1 MELGAVSHRASV
13 LAVTLDGAL
22 EAFTLG
28 NSSSIDLVAFC
39 EDVSLDLIA
48 KLVFGSIL
56 EEELTDMLLHGNTGL
71 VEVALHRLAY
81 AVAVSD
87 FLLAVLVN
95 CGDALFSIA
104 VADLNCLIAVI
115 LDCLDL
121 CDYAGASLKDCYR
134 NQSTVFLEDL
144 GHTDL
149 GCHNSFLHVYLFS
162 AALCGEMIYSGHRRV
177 LFFTSRTGIGHF
189 VSLYNR
195 KSPVHSFPFHAFF
208 YGLAVWICF
217 LFASGGLLSGC
228 RGDGRLPDRTFVLGD
243 VILVE
248 AALHRTDWPL
258 NFGPAAYH

>member
-1 MELGAVSHRASV
+1 
-13 LAVTLDGAL
+13 
-22 EAFTLG
+22 
-28 NSSSIDLVAFC
+28 
-39 EDVSLDLIA
+39 
-48 KLVFGSIL
+48 
-56 EEELTDMLLHGNTGL
+56 MLLHGNTGL

-177 LFFTSRTGIGHF
+177 LFLHRALASGTLFLYIIGSLLCIPSRFMRFFTGWPFGFASCLPQAVCCLAAEGTGGSRTGL
-189 VSLYNR
+189 S
-195 KSPVHSFPFHAFF
+195 S
-208 YGLAVWICF
+208 
-217 LFASGGLLSGC
+217 SGMS
-228 RGDGRLPDRTFVLGD
+228 
-243 VILVE
+243 
-248 AALHRTDWPL
+248 
-258 NFGPAAYH
+258 Y